1 MRNEVHAERQVF
13 GAGALSEYVDHP
25 CACRS
30 AGGHAPPKG
39 SHFMFLHRSAIVL
52 VALIAALWPI
62 TAVQA
67 HDVLKSSNPA
77 KDDKVSDVSEVTL
90 EFEREVKFPKV
101 AVLNAAGERFQSG
114 EAGMRGKKVIQKL
127 SGTLPAGRYTI
138 GFRVVSSD
146 GHPRTGEIPFTVIAS
161 STPTATPTSTS
172 SASAGGSQTAGTPA
186 PSSPAPSAQ
195 PAEPA
200 MTPQAN
206 EPDGPSMF
214 LWVVVGFIVV
224 MAVFSVVMSRRRRPG
239 Q

>member
-39 SHFMFLHRSAIVL
+39 SHFMFLHRSAVVL

-62 TAVQA
+62 TTVQA

-77 KDDKVSDVSEVTL
+77 KDDKVSDVSEVML

-161 STPTATPTSTS
+161 STPTATPTSTP
-172 SASAGGSQTAGTPA
+172 SAGGSQTAGT
-186 PSSPAPSAQ
+186 PAPSAQ

-206 EPDGPSMF
+206 ETDGPSMF

>member
-1 MRNEVHAERQVF
+1 
-13 GAGALSEYVDHP
+13 
-25 CACRS
+25 
-30 AGGHAPPKG
+30 
-39 SHFMFLHRSAIVL
+39 MFLHRSAVVL

-62 TAVQA
+62 TTVQA

-77 KDDKVSDVSEVTL
+77 KDDKVSDVSEVML

-161 STPTATPTSTS
+161 STPTATPTSTP
-172 SASAGGSQTAGTPA
+172 SAGGSQTAGT
-186 PSSPAPSAQ
+186 PAPSAQ

-206 EPDGPSMF
+206 ETDGPSMF

>member
-1 MRNEVHAERQVF
+1 
-13 GAGALSEYVDHP
+13 
-25 CACRS
+25 
-30 AGGHAPPKG
+30 
-39 SHFMFLHRSAIVL
+39 MFLRRSAIAL
-52 VALIAALWPI
+52 VALVATLWPT

-77 KDDKVSDVSEVTL
+77 KDAKVSDVSEVTL
-90 EFEREVKFPKV
+90 EFERAVKFPKV
-101 AVLNAAGERFQSG
+101 AVLNAAGELFQSG
-114 EAGMRGKKVIQKL
+114 EAAMRGKKVIQKL

-161 STPTATPTSTS
+161 STPTPTPSVSDSQAT
-172 SASAGGSQTAGTPA
+172 GTPA

-195 PAEPA
+195 PVEPS

-206 EPDGPSMF
+206 EAGESSSGGSSMF
-214 LWVVVGFIVV
+214 LWVVVGLIVV
-224 MAVFSVVMSRRRRPG
+224 MAIFSVVMSRRRRAE